1 MPKPRPAPAGE
12 RANFFV
18 RLAGWSQR
26 HRWWS
31 LAAWVLV
38 LVAVTAGAQAA
49 GSDYHN
55 DYSLPGTES
64 QAALDTLRAQAPAD
78 AGDSVQIVLQ
88 DPDGLPAPAVQDR
101 VQAMLG
107 RVRNL
112 PHVVD
117 VRSPY
122 DDRSAISRDDTI
134 GYATVTL
141 DGTKEDVPAPDVRT
155 IIDTAKAAGTGG
167 LRVELGGGA
176 VSDAEQK
183 PGGAAEGAGMLA
195 ALVIL
200 VVLFGSLLAAAL
212 PIVVAVFAV
221 GATTGLIILASH
233 VVGVADFTVSMMS
246 LVGLGVGIDY
256 ALLVFSRYRAELTAG
271 ATREQATRT
280 ALDTAGRTV
289 MFAGGTVIIALMGL
303 VALGL
308 GSLRGV
314 AVAVAITVALT
325 VVASLTLLPALLTVF
340 GRRFERTV
348 QRRAGRRRRTEGA
361 GWRRW
366 SGLIRRSRWTALLL
380 PFAALLA
387 LAAPAI
393 GLRLG
398 FADAGSDPQGST
410 SRAAYDLLAEGFG
423 PGFSGPL
430 VVVVKGDVAT
440 AGAAADAVRTT
451 PGVAA
456 VLPPRPVAPGLA
468 TFVVFPNSKPQDA
481 ATGRLATR
489 LREQV
494 LPPLAHDHAATFL
507 VGGSTA
513 ATQDYAAAVASRLPL
528 FVTIVVGLSSLLLML
543 VFRSVL
549 IPVKA
554 ALLNL
559 LSVGAS
565 LGVITVV
572 FQHGTFGMQPGPIEA
587 YVPVMNFA
595 VVFGL
600 SMDYEVF
607 LLSRMHERWERDRDP
622 GAAVDEGLATTGRVV
637 TAAAAIMIVVFGA
650 FMLSPERVLQ
660 QFGLGLASAVFLDA
674 VVIRCLI
681 LPATMHLLGA
691 RAWWLPARLAR
702 WLPTVGI
709 TGERPAARP
718 VEMATADGGRP

>member
-1 MPKPRPAPAGE
+1 MAE
-12 RANFFV
+12 RSNVFV

-31 LAAWVLV
+31 LAAWLLV
-38 LVAVTAGAQAA
+38 LVAVTVGASAA

-64 QAALDTLRAQAPAD
+64 QAALDTMRAKAPAD
-78 AGDSVQIVLQ
+78 AGDPVQIVVQ
-88 DPDGLPAPAVQDR
+88 DPNGLWTPPVQDQVR
-101 VQAMLG
+101 AMLS

-122 DDRSAISRDDTI
+122 DDRAAISRDGTI

-141 DGTKEDVPAPDVRT
+141 DGTKEDVPAQDVRT

-167 LRVELGGGA
+167 LRVELGGRA

-183 PGGAAEGAGMLA
+183 PGGAAEGAGVLA

-212 PIVVAVFAV
+212 PIVIAVFAV
-221 GATTGLIILASH
+221 GATTGVIILASH

-256 ALLVFSRYRAELTAG
+256 ALLVFSRYRSELTAG
-271 ATREQATRT
+271 ASREQATRT

-325 VVASLTLLPALLTVF
+325 VVASLTLLPSLLTIF

-348 QRRAGRRRRTEGA
+348 QRRASRRRRPEGG

-366 SGLIRRSRWTALLL
+366 SVLVRRGRWAALLL

-387 LAAPAI
+387 LAAPAF

-398 FADAGSDPQGST
+398 FADAGSDPRGST

-423 PGFSGPL
+423 PGFNGPL
-430 VVVVKGDVAT
+430 IVVVKGDSAAAT
-440 AGAAADAVRTT
+440 AAADAVKAM

-456 VLPPRPVAPGLA
+456 VSPPRPVADGLA
-468 TFVVFPNSKPQDA
+468 TIVVFPDSKPQDE
-481 ATGRLATR
+481 ATARLATR
-489 LREQV
+489 LRQEV
-494 LPPLAHDHAATFL
+494 LPPLARGGGTTFL
-507 VGGSTA
+507 VGGATA

-528 FVTIVVGLSSLLLML
+528 FVAIVVGLSSLLLML

-549 IPVKA
+549 IPIKA
-554 ALLNL
+554 AVLNL

-565 LGVITVV
+565 LGVITLV
-572 FQHGTFGMQPGPIEA
+572 FQHGMFGIQPGPIEA

-674 VVIRCLI
+674 IVIRCLI
-681 LPATMHLLGA
+681 LPATMHLFG
-691 RAWWLPARLAR
+691 RGAWWLPAWLAR
-702 WLPTVGI
+702 SLPTMGLP
-709 TGERPAARP
+709 GEGAPARPASVP
-718 VEMATADGGRP
+718 VGRG